1 MEIWLKG
8 GENMNQRL
16 KIYLLI
22 LAALLTLSS
31 LVSVPTLVAQDPNLA
46 SANQGLNYLRNSQQ
60 ENGSITGFTGISHW
74 ATIAFASAGIKAN
87 DVELEDGESLLRY
100 IRSNPPGSSS
110 PATDWERAMLSL
122 YATGKRARSYWGVR
136 YLDNLEAKYNSNQIG
151 DPSLVN
157 DDIFGLLALIAA
169 GSRADGEIKSNVLNF
184 ILAHQNPDGG
194 FSWSTSFGSDSN
206 DTAAAIQAL
215 IAARNSGLGSSGVNS
230 AIEKAKDY
238 LLTTQ
243 NPDGGFVYE
252 IGSDSDTA
260 SSSWAVLALSSLGLG
275 NSAESEAAES
285 YIRNRQLP
293 DGSFEWMSG
302 FGGDT
307 FTTSYAVTALSGKY
321 WPIRFK

>member
-1 MEIWLKG
+1 MK
-8 GENMNQRL
+8 
-16 KIYLLI
+16 KIFKLSLLLVIVPI
-22 LAALLTLSS
+22 LALNS
-31 LVSVPTLVAQDPNLA
+31 LVSVPILVAQDPNLA
-46 SANQGLNYLRNSQQ
+46 SADKGLDYLRSQQQ
-60 ENGSITGFTGISHW
+60 ENGSITGFAGISHW
-74 ATIAFASAGIKAN
+74 ATIAFASRGIKAN
-87 DVELEDGESLLRY
+87 DVETADGDSLLRY
-100 IRSNPPGSSS
+100 IRKNAPTSSS

-136 YLDNLEAKYNSNQIG
+136 YLDNLEAKYNNNQIG

-157 DDIFGLLALIAA
+157 DDIFGLLALIVA

-184 ILAHQNPDGG
+184 ILTHQNPDGG
-194 FSWSTSFGSDSN
+194 FSWSTSFASDSN
-206 DTAAAIQAL
+206 DTAAAIQSL
-215 IAARNSGLGSSGVNS
+215 VAARNSGLGSSGVNS

-252 IGSDSDTA
+252 VGSDSDTA

-302 FGGDT
+302 FGGET
-307 FTTSYAVTALSGKY
+307 FTTSYAVAALSGKH